1 MNIRQEINVFHT
13 KAKKTPK
20 NPPFL
25 VSGLI
30 TYVHG
35 GYLINKRIMA
45 DHQMSIHTNFAS
57 TWPSGLREENWNL
70 IVYGKSW

>member
-13 KAKKTPK
+13 KAKNNKKPPKK

-35 GYLINKRIMA
+35 GYLINKRIIA

-57 TWPSGLREENWNL
+57 TWPSGLREEN
-70 IVYGKSW
+70 